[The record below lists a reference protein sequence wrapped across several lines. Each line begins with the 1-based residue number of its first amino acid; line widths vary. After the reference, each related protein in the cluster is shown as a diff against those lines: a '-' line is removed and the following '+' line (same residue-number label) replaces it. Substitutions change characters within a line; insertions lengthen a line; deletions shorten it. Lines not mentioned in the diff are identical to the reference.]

1 MKTRV
6 ITAVVALLVF
16 IPTILLGGTLLE
28 FVAAGLAVIAM
39 SEVVLMRKKLFVSF
53 EAIISMV
60 GVFLMA
66 LPAEVWK
73 QWNQFLPVGLR
84 FSSLLYIFI
93 LLMLFHTVISRNH
106 FSFEDAGV
114 FTLAMMYIGMG
125 FHFLVQAREAGIS
138 VILFGMLIVWL
149 TDSGAYM
156 IGRKFGK
163 TPLSPRLSPNKTWEG
178 SVGGTVVAVV
188 VMTIYTIL
196 FPQAYSLP
204 IMVGIILI
212 LSVAGQFGDLIE
224 SGLKRYYKVKDSG
237 NILPGHG
244 GILDRFDSMIIVM
257 PILYLLGGMQ

>member
-6 ITAVVALLVF
+6 ITAVIALIVF

-28 FVAAGLAVIAM
+28 LVAAVLAVIAM

-53 EAIISMV
+53 EAIVSMI
-60 GVFLMA
+60 GVFLMT
-66 LPAEVWK
+66 LPSGIWK
-73 QWNQFLPVGLR
+73 QWNAWLPVGLQ
-84 FSSLLYIFI
+84 FSSLLYIFV
-93 LLMLFHTVISRNH
+93 LLMLFHTVVSRNH

-138 VILFGMLIVWL
+138 VIFFGMLIVWI

-156 IGRKFGK
+156 IGRKIGK
-163 TPLSPRLSPNKTWEG
+163 TPLAPRLSPNKTWEG
-178 SVGGTVVAVV
+178 SIGGTVVAVV
-188 VMTIYTIL
+188 FMTIYTYF
-196 FPQAYSLP
+196 FPQVYSLP
-204 IMVGIILI
+204 VMVLIILV
-212 LSVAGQFGDLIE
+212 LSIAGQFGDLIE

-257 PILYLLGGMQ
+257 PILYLLGGML